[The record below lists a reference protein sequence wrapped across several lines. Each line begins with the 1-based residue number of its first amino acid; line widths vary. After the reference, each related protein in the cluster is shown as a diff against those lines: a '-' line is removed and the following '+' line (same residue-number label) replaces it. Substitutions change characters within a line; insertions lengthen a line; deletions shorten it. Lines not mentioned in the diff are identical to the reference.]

1 MSTNTSKTPRSPVVV
16 VMGHVD
22 HGKTTLLDYIRK
34 SNVAAKEAGGIT
46 QGVGAYEVTRTK
58 ADSTRTS
65 TDSPS
70 RPLPS
75 ASSQGMSAITFIDTP
90 GHEAFSKMRS
100 RGALI
105 ADIAILVVAADN
117 SVQPQTKEAIKII
130 QESKLPYV
138 VAITKI
144 DTKGANVEQVKKDL
158 LQENVLLE
166 GFGGDIS
173 FQPLSSKTG
182 EGVNELLDHILLI
195 AEVEGFS
202 YDPASPAEGFILEAH
217 LNNQTGVTT
226 TVIIKNGTLKLGERI
241 ATDTAGG
248 RIRSLQNFLGQN
260 VKELTPSSPAIILG
274 FDTLPKIGDRFTIG
288 DAKAAAPKKRIS
300 GAPIFGQKSEKK
312 MNFILKANVAGSLEA
327 LREAIMKL
335 KPPGN
340 AKLNIIEESVGD
352 ITDGDAKM
360 ALSTNAFLVAFKVK
374 SNAAAKTLI
383 KAHGVKIFDSEI
395 IYELIDSIEKEIS
408 GENKKIVAGDLEILA
423 VFDQK
428 NPGKQ
433 IIGGKVLTGAIF
445 NQSTI
450 EVHRKGAEV
459 GTGKIVNLQTGKKDV
474 VQLDTP
480 LEGGLLFS
488 SQVLI
493 AKGDHLIARPQ

>member
-1 MSTNTSKTPRSPVVV
+1 MSTNASKQERSPVVV

-22 HGKTTLLDYIRK
+22 HGKTTLLDFIRK

-46 QGVGAYEVTRTK
+46 QGVGAYEIEHNGKR
-58 ADSTRTS
+58 
-65 TDSPS
+65 
-70 RPLPS
+70 
-75 ASSQGMSAITFIDTP
+75 ITFIDTP

-144 DTKGANVEQVKKDL
+144 DTKNAQVDQVKTDL

-173 FQPLSSKTG
+173 FQPLSAKSG
-182 EGVNELLDHILLI
+182 EGVNELLDHILLV
-195 AEVEGFS
+195 AEVEAFA
-202 YDPASPAEGFILEAH
+202 YDPSAPAEGFILEAH
-217 LNNQTGVTT
+217 LNSKTGVTAT
-226 TVIIKNGTLKLGERI
+226 AIVKNGVLRVGDRL
-241 ATDTAGG
+241 ATGTIGG
-248 RIRSLQNFLGQN
+248 KVRGLQTFIGAP
-260 VKELTPSSPAIILG
+260 VKELTPSSPAVILG
-274 FDTLPKIGDRFTIG
+274 FEELPKVGDRFVVG
-288 DAKAAAPKKRIS
+288 DAAAKIAPKRIS
-300 GAPIFGQKSEKK
+300 GAPVFGQKTEKK
-312 MNFILKANVAGSLEA
+312 MNFILKANVSGSLEA

-340 AKLNIIEESVGD
+340 AKLNILEESVGD

-395 IYELIDSIEKEIS
+395 IYELIESIEKEIS
-408 GENKKIVAGDLEILA
+408 GENKKIVAADMEILA

-433 IIGGKVLTGAIF
+433 IIGGKVLLGSII

-450 EVHRKGAEV
+450 EVHRKGAEI
-459 GTGKIVNLQTGKKDV
+459 GTGKIVNLQTGKKDIA
-474 VQLDTP
+474 QLDMG
-480 LEGGLLFS
+480 LEGGMLFS
-488 SQVLI
+488 SQILME
-493 AKGDHLIARPQ
+493 KGDHLIARPL

>member
-1 MSTNTSKTPRSPVVV
+1 MSTNASKQERSPVVV

-46 QGVGAYEVTRTK
+46 QGVGAYEIEHNKKR
-58 ADSTRTS
+58 
-65 TDSPS
+65 
-70 RPLPS
+70 
-75 ASSQGMSAITFIDTP
+75 ITFIDTP

-100 RGALI
+100 RGASI

-144 DTKGANVEQVKKDL
+144 DTKNADVEQVKTDL
-158 LQENVLLE
+158 LKENVLLE

-173 FQPLSSKTG
+173 FQPLSAKTG
-182 EGVNELLDHILLI
+182 EGVSELLDHILLV
-195 AEVEGFS
+195 AEVEGFT
-202 YDPASPAEGFILEAH
+202 YDSNAPAEGFILEAH
-217 LNNQTGVTT
+217 LNNQTGVTAT
-226 TVIIKNGTLKLGERI
+226 AIVKNGILKVGERI
-241 ATDTAGG
+241 AAGAVSG
-248 RIRSLQNFLGQN
+248 KARGLQNFLGKG
-260 VKELTPSSPAIILG
+260 VKQVEPSSPVIILG
-274 FDTLPKIGDRFTIG
+274 FEELPKVGDRFTIG
-288 DAKAAAPKKRIS
+288 EAKAAATQPKKAAS
-300 GAPIFGQKSEKK
+300 TQAFGQKAEKK

-327 LREAIMKL
+327 LHEAIMRL

-340 AKLNIIEESVGD
+340 AKLNILEESVGD

-360 ALSTNAFLVAFKVK
+360 ALSTSAFLVAFKVK
-374 SNAAAKTLI
+374 ANAAAKTLI

-395 IYELIDSIEKEIS
+395 IYELIEAIEKEIS
-408 GENKKIVAGDLEILA
+408 GENKKIIAGDMEILA

-433 IIGGKVLTGAIF
+433 IIGGKVLSGTLF
-445 NQSTI
+445 NQATV
-450 EVHRKGAEV
+450 EVHRNGSEIGV
-459 GTGKIVNLQTGKKDV
+459 GKIVNLQTGKKDIP
-474 VQLDTP
+474 QLDAG

-488 SQVLI
+488 SQVVME
-493 AKGDHLIARPQ
+493 KGDHLIARPQ

>member
-1 MSTNTSKTPRSPVVV
+1 MSTNASKQERSPVVV

-34 SNVAAKEAGGIT
+34 ANVAAKEAGGIT
-46 QGVGAYEVTRTK
+46 QGVGAYEIEHNAKR
-58 ADSTRTS
+58 
-65 TDSPS
+65 
-70 RPLPS
+70 
-75 ASSQGMSAITFIDTP
+75 ITFIDTP

-105 ADIAILVVAADN
+105 ADIAVLVVAADN

-144 DTKGANVEQVKKDL
+144 DTKNANVEQVKTDL
-158 LQENVLLE
+158 LKENVLLE
-166 GFGGDIS
+166 GFGGDVS
-173 FQPLSSKTG
+173 FQPLSAKSG
-182 EGVNELLDHILLI
+182 EGVNELLDHILLV
-195 AEVEGFS
+195 AEVEGFT
-202 YDPASPAEGFILEAH
+202 YDPNAPAEGFILEAH
-217 LNNQTGVTT
+217 LNSQTGVTAT
-226 TVIIKNGTLKLGERI
+226 AIVKNGVLKVGERI
-241 ATDTAGG
+241 AADTVGG
-248 RIRSLQNFLGQN
+248 KVRGLQTFLGKA
-260 VKELTPSSPAIILG
+260 VKELTPSSPCIILG
-274 FDTLPKIGDRFTIG
+274 FEALPKVGDRFVIG
-288 DAKAAAPKKRIS
+288 EAAAKAPEKRIS
-300 GAPIFGQKSEKK
+300 GAPVFGQKNEKK
-312 MNFILKANVAGSLEA
+312 MNFILKANVSGSLEA
-327 LREAIMKL
+327 LHEAIMKL

-340 AKLNIIEESVGD
+340 AKLNILEESVGD

-395 IYELIDSIEKEIS
+395 IYELIESIEKEIS
-408 GENKKIVAGDLEILA
+408 GENKKIVHADMEILA

-433 IIGGKVLTGAIF
+433 IIGGKVLVGSII

-450 EVHRKGAEV
+450 EVHRKGAEI

-474 VQLDTP
+474 TELPTP
-480 LEGGLLFS
+480 MEGGMLFS

-493 AKGDHLIARPQ
+493 EKGDHLIARPN

>member
-1 MSTNTSKTPRSPVVV
+1 MSTNASQTPRSPVVV

-46 QGVGAYEVTRTK
+46 QGVGAYEIEH
-58 ADSTRTS
+58 
-65 TDSPS
+65 
-70 RPLPS
+70 
-75 ASSQGMSAITFIDTP
+75 ASKRVTFIDTP

-100 RGALI
+100 RGAQI
-105 ADIAILVVAADN
+105 ADIAVLVVAADN

-138 VAITKI
+138 VAITKT
-144 DTKGANVEQVKKDL
+144 DTKNANVDQVKTDL

-173 FQPLSSKTG
+173 FQPLSAKSG
-182 EGVNELLDHILLI
+182 EGVSELLDHILLV

-202 YDPASPAEGFILEAH
+202 CDLTAPAEGYILEAH
-217 LNNQTGVTT
+217 SNSKTGVTA
-226 TVIIKNGTLKLGERI
+226 TVIVKNGTLKVGEPI
-241 ATDTAGG
+241 NAGTVSG
-248 RIRSLQNFLGQN
+248 KIRGLTTFLGKPT
-260 VKELTPSSPAIILG
+260 KELTPSSPAVVLG
-274 FDTLPKIGDRFTIG
+274 FEELPKVGDKFTIG
-288 DAKAAAPKKRIS
+288 VAAAKAPAKRIS
-300 GAPIFGQKSEKK
+300 GAPVFGQKQEKK
-312 MNFILKANVAGSLEA
+312 MNFILKANVSGSLEA
-327 LREAIMKL
+327 LHEAIMKL

-340 AKLNIIEESVGD
+340 AKLNILEESVGD

-395 IYELIDSIEKEIS
+395 IYELIQSIEKEIS
-408 GENKKIVAGDLEILA
+408 GENKKIIAGDLEILA

-433 IIGGKVLTGAIF
+433 IIGGKVLTGTIF

-450 EVHRKGAEV
+450 EVHRKNAEI
-459 GTGKIVNLQTGKKDV
+459 GTGKIVNLQTGKKDIP
-474 VQLDTP
+474 QLDAP

-493 AKGDHLIARPQ
+493 EKGDHLIARPQ

>member
-1 MSTNTSKTPRSPVVV
+1 MTESTPKNPRPPVVV

-46 QGVGAYEVTRTK
+46 QGVGAYEIEHK
-58 ADSTRTS
+58 AKR
-65 TDSPS
+65 
-70 RPLPS
+70 
-75 ASSQGMSAITFIDTP
+75 ITFIDTP

-100 RGALI
+100 RGAQI

-130 QESKLPYV
+130 QEAKLPYI

-144 DTKGANVEQVKKDL
+144 DTKNANVDQVKTDL

-173 FQPLSSKTG
+173 FQPLSAKTG
-182 EGVNELLDHILLI
+182 EGVSELLDHILLV

-202 YDPASPAEGFILEAH
+202 YDPAAIAEGFVLEAH
-217 LNNQTGVTT
+217 SNSRTGITA
-226 TVIIKNGTLKLGERI
+226 TVIIKNGVLKTGQPI
-241 ATDTAGG
+241 TAGQVG
-248 RIRSLQNFLGQN
+248 GKVRGLQNFLGKP
-260 VKELTPSSPAIILG
+260 VKELSPSSPAIIIG
-274 FDTLPKIGDRFTIG
+274 FDALPKIGERFTIG
-288 DAKAAAPKKRIS
+288 TPAAVSAVKKIVPAS
-300 GAPIFGQKSEKK
+300 VLGKKSEKK

-327 LREAIMKL
+327 LHEAIMKL

-340 AKLNIIEESVGD
+340 AKLNILEESVGD

-374 SNAAAKTLI
+374 ANAAAKTLI

-395 IYELIDSIEKEIS
+395 IYELIQSIEKEIS
-408 GENKKIVAGDLEILA
+408 GENKKIIAGDLDILA

-433 IIGGKVLTGAIF
+433 IIGGKVVIGTLF

-450 EVHRKGAEV
+450 EVHRKGAEI

-474 VQLDTP
+474 AQLDAG
-480 LEGGLLFS
+480 LEGGMLFS

-493 AKGDHLIARPQ
+493 EKGDHLIARPQ

>member
-1 MSTNTSKTPRSPVVV
+1 MPENTSKQERSPVVV

-46 QGVGAYEVTRTK
+46 QGVGAYEIEHNAKRV
-58 ADSTRTS
+58 
-65 TDSPS
+65 
-70 RPLPS
+70 
-75 ASSQGMSAITFIDTP
+75 TFIDTP

-105 ADIAILVVAADN
+105 ADIAVLVVAADN

-144 DTKGANVEQVKKDL
+144 DTKNANVDQVKTDL
-158 LQENVLLE
+158 LKENVLLE

-173 FQPLSSKTG
+173 FQPLSAKSG
-182 EGVNELLDHILLI
+182 EGVSELLDHILLV
-195 AEVEGFS
+195 AEVEGFT
-202 YDPASPAEGFILEAH
+202 YDPSAPAEGFILEAH
-217 LNNQTGVTT
+217 LNSQTGVTAT
-226 TVIIKNGTLKLGERI
+226 AIVKNGVLKVGERI
-241 ATDTAGG
+241 AADTVGG
-248 RIRSLQNFLGQN
+248 KVRGLQTFLGKG
-260 VKELTPSSPAIILG
+260 VKEMKPSSPAIILG
-274 FDTLPKIGDRFTIG
+274 FEALPKVGDRFIVG
-288 DAKAAAPKKRIS
+288 EVKAAAPQAKKVN
-300 GAPIFGQKSEKK
+300 GLPAFGQKAEKK

-327 LREAIMKL
+327 LHEAIMKL

-340 AKLNIIEESVGD
+340 AKLNILEESVGD

-395 IYELIDSIEKEIS
+395 IYELIESIEKEIS
-408 GENKKIVAGDLEILA
+408 GENKKIVHADMEILA

-433 IIGGKVLTGAIF
+433 IIGGKVLVGSIM
-445 NQSTI
+445 NQSTV
-450 EVHRKGAEV
+450 EVHRKGAEI

-474 VQLDTP
+474 SELPTP
-480 LEGGLLFS
+480 LEGGMLFS

-493 AKGDHLIARPQ
+493 EKGDHLIARPQ